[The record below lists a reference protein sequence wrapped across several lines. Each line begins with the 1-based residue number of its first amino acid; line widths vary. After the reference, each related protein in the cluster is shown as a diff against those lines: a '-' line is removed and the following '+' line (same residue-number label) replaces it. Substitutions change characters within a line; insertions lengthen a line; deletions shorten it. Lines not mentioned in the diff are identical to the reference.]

1 MGLNTEPLILW
12 LVASIFTSLSL
23 HFSVLNMSLFTLNF
37 FFKKIPSNRAGKGQI
52 GGSNQCQMDVG
63 NLLHTLLHKCFCRTH
78 TVTTVFLVARHTSVG
93 PPLIS
98 FSVLKTILKSA
109 AQQPESANCPSDGG
123 PCQLW
128 SKHQKTGTLSFY
140 SRYLFSHPRVYTF
153 SFKTHSE
160 LR

>member
-1 MGLNTEPLILW
+1 MGFNMEPLILW
-12 LVASIFTSLSL
+12 LVASVFTSLSL
-23 HFSVLNMSLFTLNF
+23 HFSVLNV
-37 FFKKIPSNRAGKGQI
+37 PSNWAGKGQI
-52 GGSNQCQMDVG
+52 GRSNLCQMG
-63 NLLHTLLHKCFCRTH
+63 IRNLLHMLLHKCFCRAHTITTLFCSPTH
-78 TVTTVFLVARHTSVG
+78 NRWASSYL
-93 PPLIS
+93 P
-98 FSVLKTILKSA
+98 SVLKTILKSA

-140 SRYLFSHPRVYTF
+140 SRYLFSHLSPPRTYTF